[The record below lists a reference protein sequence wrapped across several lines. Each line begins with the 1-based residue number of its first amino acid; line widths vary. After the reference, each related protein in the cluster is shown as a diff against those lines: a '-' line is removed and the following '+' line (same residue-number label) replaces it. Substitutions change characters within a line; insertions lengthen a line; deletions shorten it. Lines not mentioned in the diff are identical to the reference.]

1 MLPKPRAKPE
11 AKARAF
17 ASRYDADM
25 DISEGIPCT
34 ECEGRFFQ
42 TWEQLTLHMFR
53 HHGIRMNQLGA
64 WALEQLLFEK
74 WPGLLDD
81 TEGDVEAAG
90 ETDARAVAAASSSV
104 PVPDDAEV
112 PEVSPAKR
120 ARRFPVRPSVFSD
133 EQQDWIVEQCKAWLG
148 VPLPEPP
155 RSTSGMTRFI
165 HEILERGKNDGK
177 LPQEA
182 TSEQVRQSLR
192 KWEPR

>member
-104 PVPDDAEV
+104 PVPDDTEV
-112 PEVSPAKR
+112 PAAKR
-120 ARRFPVRPSVFSD
+120 ARRVPVRPSVFSG
-133 EQQDWIVEQCKAWLG
+133 EQQDWIVEQCRPWFGNVLH
-148 VPLPEPP
+148 ETP
-155 RSTSGMTRFI
+155 RSTAGMNAFLD
-165 HEILERGKNDGK
+165 EIVQRGKKEGQ

-182 TSEQVRQSLR
+182 TSEQARQCVR
-192 KWEPR
+192 KWNLQ